1 MIPISKPYNIKSAG
15 KEIKKIIDKDWI
27 SSGGQNVI
35 KFEKLFA
42 KFVGAKYA
50 ISMSNGT
57 VALISSLSFVVKKNE
72 FVALPALTFG
82 ACGNAILSVGAK
94 PVFIDTEKDKWLIS
108 FEDLKKKYKKTP
120 FKALI
125 NVHLNGYATEEI
137 DKIKKF
143 CKKNKIFL
151 IEDCAEAFG
160 TKINNK
166 HVGTYG
172 DIGTFSLFANK
183 TITTGEGGMCITNNS
198 KIAKKIK
205 ILRDHGMDPKKK
217 YWHIIK
223 GYNHRMTNLQATIG
237 ISQIKQAKKI
247 FELREKIY
255 NQYINSLKF
264 EKFFDEIKPSKN
276 MEPVMWYFPFTVNKK
291 FAFKKK
297 ALLKFLKKNH
307 IETRNFFYPLDQ
319 MKVFSKKRVCMNSND
334 ISNRSFYLPLYPDL
348 KINNVDFI
356 CNKIKFFFISFFI
369 FYFSI

>member
-1 MIPISKPYNIKSAG
+1 MISISKPFNIKKAG
-15 KEIKKIIDKDWI
+15 KEIQKIISKDWI
-27 SSGGQNVI
+27 SSSGQNVV

-57 VALISSLSFVVKKNE
+57 VALISGLSLVIKEND

-82 ACGNAILSVGAK
+82 ACANAILSVCAK

-108 FEDLKKKYKKTP
+108 FEDLKNKYKKTP

-125 NVHLNGYATEEI
+125 NVHLNGYATADI
-137 DKIKKF
+137 VKIKKF

-160 TKINNK
+160 TRINKK

-183 TITTGEGGMCITNNS
+183 TITTGEGGMCVTNNFN
-198 KIAKKIK
+198 IAKKIK

-237 ISQIKQAKKI
+237 ISQMKQLKKI
-247 FELREKIY
+247 FSLRKKVY
-255 NQYINSLKF
+255 SQYIDELKF
-264 EKFFDEIKPSKN
+264 ESFFDYIEAGKNTKPI
-276 MEPVMWYFPFTVNKK
+276 MWYFPFTINKK
-291 FAFKKK
+291 FKFKKK
-297 ALLKFLKKNH
+297 ALLFFLRKNF

-319 MKVFSKKRVCMNSND
+319 MKVFSKKAICKNSNE
-334 ISNRSFYLPLYPDL
+334 ISKRSFYLPLYPDL
-348 KINNVDFI
+348 KIKNVNFI
-356 CNKIKFFFISFFI
+356 CKKIKFFFENKKLKNIN
-369 FYFSI
+369 

>member
-1 MIPISKPYNIKSAG
+1 MKIIPISKPYNIKKAG
-15 KEIKKIIDKDWI
+15 KEIQKIINKDWI
-27 SSGGQNVI
+27 SSAGQNVI
-35 KFEKLFA
+35 KFEKSFA

-57 VALISSLSFVVKKNE
+57 VAIISSLSLVIKKND

-82 ACGNAILSVGAK
+82 ACANAILSVCAK
-94 PVFIDTEKDKWLIS
+94 PVFIDTNKDKWLIS

-125 NVHLNGYATEEI
+125 NVHLNGYATEDI
-137 DKIKKF
+137 VKIKNF

-160 TKINNK
+160 TRINKK
-166 HVGTYG
+166 HVGTFG

-198 KIAKKIK
+198 KIAKKIR

-217 YWHIIK
+217 YWHIVK

-237 ISQIKQAKKI
+237 ISQIRLKKKI
-247 FELREKIY
+247 FRLRKKIY
-255 NQYINSLKF
+255 NQYIKELKF
-264 EKFFDEIKPSKN
+264 ENFFDNIEPPKN
-276 MEPVMWYFPFTVNKK
+276 MNPVMWYFPFTINKK
-291 FAFKKK
+291 FISKKQ
-297 ALLKFLKKNH
+297 ALLNFLKKNLV
-307 IETRNFFYPLDQ
+307 ETRNFFYPLDQ
-319 MKVFSKKRVCMNSND
+319 MKIFSKKNICKNSSD

-348 KINNVDFI
+348 KIKDVNFI
-356 CNKIKFFFISFFI
+356 CKKIKMFFEKKLN
-369 FYFSI
+369 

>member
-1 MIPISKPYNIKSAG
+1 MKIIPISKPYNIKKAG
-15 KEIKKIIDKDWI
+15 KEIQKIINKDWI
-27 SSGGQNVI
+27 SSAGQNVI
-35 KFEKLFA
+35 KFEKSFA

-57 VALISSLSFVVKKNE
+57 VAIISSLSLVIKKND

-82 ACGNAILSVGAK
+82 ACANAILSVCAK
-94 PVFIDTEKDKWLIS
+94 PVFIDTNKDKWLIS

-125 NVHLNGYATEEI
+125 NVHLNGYATEDI
-137 DKIKKF
+137 VKIKNF

-160 TKINNK
+160 TRINKK
-166 HVGTYG
+166 HVGTFG

-198 KIAKKIK
+198 KIAKKIR
-205 ILRDHGMDPKKK
+205 ILRDHGMDPKKR

-223 GYNHRMTNLQATIG
+223 GFNHRMTNLQATIG

-247 FELREKIY
+247 FELRNKIY
-255 NQYINSLKF
+255 KQYINDLKF
-264 EKFFDEIKPSKN
+264 ENFFDNIEASKN
-276 MEPVMWYFPFTVNKK
+276 MNPVMWYFPFTINKK
-291 FAFKKK
+291 FKHKKQ
-297 ALLKFLKKNH
+297 ALLNFLKKNL

-319 MKVFSKKRVCMNSND
+319 MKVFSRKSVCKNSSD
-334 ISNRSFYLPLYPDL
+334 ISERSFYLPLYPNL
-348 KINNVDFI
+348 TIKEVNFI
-356 CNKIKFFFISFFI
+356 CKKIKIFFKKD
-369 FYFSI
+369 

>member
-1 MIPISKPYNIKSAG
+1 MIPISKPYNIKEAG
-15 KEIKKIIDKDWI
+15 KEIQKIIKKDWI
-27 SSGGQNVI
+27 SSSGQNVI

-57 VALISSLSFVVKKNE
+57 VALVSGLSLIIKKND

-82 ACGNAILSVGAK
+82 ACANAVLSVCAK

-108 FEDLKKKYKKTP
+108 FEDLKKKYEKTP

-125 NVHLNGYATEEI
+125 NVHLNGYATADI
-137 DKIKKF
+137 IKIRNF
-143 CKKNKIFL
+143 CKINKIFL

-160 TKINNK
+160 TRINKK
-166 HVGTYG
+166 HVGTFG

-183 TITTGEGGMCITNNS
+183 TITTGEGGMCITNNLNM
-198 KIAKKIK
+198 AKKIK

-237 ISQIKQAKKI
+237 ISQMKQVKKI
-247 FELREKIY
+247 FSLRKKVY
-255 NQYINSLKF
+255 NQYIRKLKL
-264 EKFFDEIKPSKN
+264 EKFFDNIEAEKNSK
-276 MEPVMWYFPFTVNKK
+276 PVMWYFPFTLNKK
-291 FAFKKK
+291 FKFKKK
-297 ALLKFLKKNH
+297 ALLIFLKKNF

-319 MKVFSKKRVCMNSND
+319 MKIFSKKAICNNSNE
-334 ISNRSFYLPLYPDL
+334 ISKRSFYLPLYPDL
-348 KINNVDFI
+348 TIKNVNLICSKIKKFFESTKLNKIN
-356 CNKIKFFFISFFI
+356 
-369 FYFSI
+369 